1 MNVHSFLGDWLL
13 ERRSCG
19 HLSMPFRTS
28 RDVAVSVV
36 VPRFVDHGLGTH
48 GVLRSMGVELIV
60 GVEPPLLT
68 VLQVVGGRLSLLWFR
83 RVVYFKSL

>member
-1 MNVHSFLGDWLL
+1 M
-13 ERRSCG
+13 
-19 HLSMPFRTS
+19 
-28 RDVAVSVV
+28 

-68 VLQVVGGRLSLLWFR
+68 VLQVLGGRLSLLWFR